1 MLAGLN
7 SNDVKATCEMS
18 MLFQNDPPSF
28 KRSSKIY
35 PHSSGT
41 LSHTLESVTNGSRL
55 RCHNQVGRCPF
66 QDTWAWF
73 SGPIF
78 CMRSMWPTGQTSNS
92 SVIKI
97 RVWRY
102 PVPSGPSGPNSWPE
116 THFVLLDK
124 IIEYA
129 VFQPS
134 LSHWVVIIENY

>member
-1 MLAGLN
+1 MNYVSNQNEKGLEEMLAGLN

-28 KRSSKIY
+28 KPSSKIY

-78 CMRSMWPTGQTSNS
+78 CMRSM
-92 SVIKI
+92 
-97 RVWRY
+97 
-102 PVPSGPSGPNSWPE
+102 
-116 THFVLLDK
+116 
-124 IIEYA
+124 
-129 VFQPS
+129 
-134 LSHWVVIIENY
+134 